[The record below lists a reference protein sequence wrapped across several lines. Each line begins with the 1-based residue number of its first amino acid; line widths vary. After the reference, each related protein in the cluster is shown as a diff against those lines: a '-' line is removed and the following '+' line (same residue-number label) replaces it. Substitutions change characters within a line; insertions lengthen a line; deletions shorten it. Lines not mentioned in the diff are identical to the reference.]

1 MRVPPGEIR
10 SSNGRDAFAAGV
22 ILAHDGLPIER
33 CLVQGVC
40 VAAVSLLSLST
51 PAGILPL
58 ADCLAY
64 GERKGSA
71 SA

>member
-1 MRVPPGEIR
+1 MLATPSRPA
-10 SSNGRDAFAAGV
+10 SCCW
-22 ILAHDGLPIER
+22 AHDGLPIER

-51 PAGILPL
+51 SAGILPL

>member
-1 MRVPPGEIR
+1 M
-10 SSNGRDAFAAGV
+10 
-22 ILAHDGLPIER
+22 
-33 CLVQGVC
+33 QGVC

-51 PAGILPL
+51 SAGILPL